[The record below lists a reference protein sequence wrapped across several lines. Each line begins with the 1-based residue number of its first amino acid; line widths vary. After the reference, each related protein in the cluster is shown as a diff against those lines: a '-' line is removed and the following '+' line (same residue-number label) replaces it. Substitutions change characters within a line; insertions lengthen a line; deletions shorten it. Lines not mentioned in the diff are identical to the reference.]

1 MTETAIRIIFALLF
15 FTVLA
20 YGGYHRHRAH
30 RQNDSFRRMENE
42 GTATFLLLRCIGGA
56 LWLTGLLFPFA
67 PAWFDAVRLPFPEP
81 VRWGGIL
88 FAAAA
93 LPMGYSLFRNIGRN
107 ITDTVETRAEH
118 ELVTTGIYRYIRH
131 PLYTTGFLF
140 FSGLGLLSGVW
151 PMLLLSS
158 AVLYLLHRR
167 TETEERFLLQ
177 RFGQRYEEYRAT
189 TGRFFP
195 NIFTH

>member
-1 MTETAIRIIFALLF
+1 MTESTVRILFAVF
-15 FTVLA
+15 FFIILT

-30 RQNDSFRRMENE
+30 LQNDSFRRMENE
-42 GTATFLLLRCIGGA
+42 GTATFLLLRTCGGA
-56 LWLTGLLFPFA
+56 LWLTGLLFPLA
-67 PAWFDAVRLPFPEP
+67 PEWFDAVRFPVPEP
-81 VRWGGIL
+81 VRWCGIL

-93 LPMGYSLFRNIGRN
+93 LPMGFSLFRNLGRN

-140 FSGLGLLSGVW
+140 FTGLGLLSGVW

-177 RFGQRYEEYRAT
+177 RFGQRYEEYRAA

-195 NIFTH
+195 RIFKG